1 MRVGAA
7 EQVVPLEDL
16 VEDDAVHE
24 AAEADPEQDPERTRP
39 GDRLDGELF
48 RRPPP
53 SSRLRRDHGPGFPAA
68 APVNGVVG

>member
-24 AAEADPEQDPERTRP
+24 AAEADPEQDPGARGRVTASTASSSGAR
-39 GDRLDGELF
+39 RLRAVCAVTMGRDS
-48 RRPPP
+48 RPP
-53 SSRLRRDHGPGFPAA
+53 LR
-68 APVNGVVG
+68 